1 MRLRA
6 LLLRL
11 TENLLILGFAAMIAM
26 VFGNVVLRYGFDSG
40 IIVSEEVSRMIFVWL
55 SFGGAF
61 LVARDGGH
69 LGLTGFVLAMG
80 RRGRWICRLVTECL
94 SLLCMLLLISG
105 CWTQTLLNLENYA
118 PVSGIPQAVT
128 YMAGLACGETS
139 IRCTC
144 AASPRACSASAS
156 SSSFSPLP
164 HPNSTIVAPSSSPS
178 AATIAAPCCA
188 SSRVSARVMRY
199 HGSRQIASKRLDPR
213 SSYRYFDCNCFG
225 VSCKSRR
232 TSLANSVVAVLVIMA
247 VSDSILDNARR
258 QAHHVESV
266 PREESRITSRFGT
279 SRTRT
284 DNSA

>member
-105 CWTQTLLNLENYA
+105 CLTQTLLNLENYA

-128 YMAGLACGETS
+128 YMAGLACG
-139 IRCTC
+139 
-144 AASPRACSASAS
+144 
-156 SSSFSPLP
+156 LG
-164 HPNSTIVAPSSSPS
+164 
-178 AATIAAPCCA
+178 IAALNLVTLVA
-188 SSRVSARVMRY
+188 LFR
-199 HGSRQIASKRLDPR
+199 G
-213 SSYRYFDCNCFG
+213 
-225 VSCKSRR
+225 
-232 TSLANSVVAVLVIMA
+232 TLADDDLVVGA
-247 VSDSILDNARR
+247 VSEEVALVDVHDKAAR
-258 QAHHVESV
+258 
-266 PREESRITSRFGT
+266 P
-279 SRTRT
+279 
-284 DNSA
+284 